1 MYNIAAKML
10 FLKVEVGLKE
20 MAYLNEWKG
29 MKRQNMEKIEI
40 LKNSSKLKT

>member
-20 MAYLNEWKG
+20 MAYLYWNFHNYCRHEWKG
-29 MKRQNMEKIEI
+29 KIW
-40 LKNSSKLKT
+40 KK